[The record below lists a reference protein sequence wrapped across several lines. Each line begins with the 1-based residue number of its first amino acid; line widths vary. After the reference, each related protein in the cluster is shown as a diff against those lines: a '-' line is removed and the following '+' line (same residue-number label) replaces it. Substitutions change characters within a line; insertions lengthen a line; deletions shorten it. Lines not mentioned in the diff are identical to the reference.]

1 MAKTTTVKSSNDSV
15 FTVRL
20 VERGDRYGLHLC
32 LIHFETQPMIEFYDV
47 NARVACYDFVGPP
60 DSAIAANAP
69 CLGQFV
75 ARYNVSKLLPD
86 IETIGGLCLQGSSP
100 AWQIDGS
107 ALRQAFH
114 ALGLW
119 TPVVLITPPA
129 PPAPAETERAK
140 IEALRQALR
149 GLGLW
154 APLAPP
160 APLAPVVQ
168 QPPLV
173 TAEAEQAKIDALAKD
188 AIAQIKADYDLLQS
202 NYAAN
207 TVRLK
212 RAHEAELG
220 ELLARRDR
228 EGIPFKREHDAM
240 LVRALAAERSLRA
253 AERQIE
259 ELKSSDFGQLHAKY
273 TTKLERLAKR
283 NTVLTSRLSYW
294 KRKNA

>member
-1 MAKTTTVKSSNDSV
+1 MAKTTTVKSANDSV

-20 VERGDRYGLHLC
+20 VERGDRYGLHFC
-32 LIHFETQPMIEFYDV
+32 LIHFETKPMIEFYDV
-47 NARVACYDFVGPP
+47 NSRAACYDFVGPP

-69 CLGQFV
+69 RLGQFV
-75 ARYNVSKLLPD
+75 TRYNVSTLLPD
-86 IETIGGLCLQGSSP
+86 IETIGGLCLHGGVP

-119 TPVVLITPPA
+119 TPAVLIT

-140 IEALRQALR
+140 IEALRQAFR
-149 GLGLW
+149 DLGLW
-154 APLAPP
+154 TPVAPP
-160 APLAPVVQ
+160 APVAPVVSPA
-168 QPPLV
+168 PPAPV

-188 AIAQIKADYDLLQS
+188 AIAQIKADYDLLKS
-202 NYAAN
+202 NYAAQ

-212 RAHEAELG
+212 REHEAELSQ
-220 ELLARRDR
+220 LLARRDL

-240 LVRALAAERSLRA
+240 RVRALAAERRLRA